1 MSVAT
6 KVFAG
11 FIALLTGFGLLAA
24 ASLAEIREL
33 SEDLRALEE
42 GQLALS
48 RSATQLEIYQ
58 QNRLRD
64 LNQGLGEQ
72 ASEGREAILRIGRT
86 YYPEVVRSAAEE
98 LLAIVEEAELE
109 ENYASTLRGHVK
121 AILDGHAALTAL
133 TQRALEDGRLAAES
147 LEPLERELR
156 SETYQLSKRIAD
168 ETHRAVRRSAAR
180 ERAAT
185 WWVLSMTGVALV
197 VGLLG
202 TLLAQRAVA
211 PIGRLVRYARA
222 LSRGDYSQPVPKT
235 RRDELGML
243 AEELSWMARSQQER
257 EAEAERQSQEL
268 ERAYRRVEELKRY
281 HESIV
286 RSLQT
291 AVVVTDRLFRVSSV
305 NPAAE
310 RHWGLNAAELRG
322 QPFADTSLGAVLV
335 PAVIEG
341 GDEGQV
347 LRNLEIGERV
357 LDARIHELD
366 REGSGPSPGWVF
378 AIEDVSEAAA
388 TKEALLRS
396 ERLAT
401 IGRMSAHVTH
411 EIRNPL
417 SSIGLNAE
425 MLRDLGAGE
434 EARQLCE
441 AISREVDRLTEL
453 TNEYLRFARLPA
465 PELRPIDATKLL
477 EDVAAFSGPE
487 CRAAGVELKLELPE
501 EAPTVAGDP
510 DQLRQALLNLLR
522 NGREAMPEGGRLILG
537 ARLKSESLVLF
548 VRDEGCGIPQA
559 DLDRIFDPFHSTKLT
574 GTGLGLTLTHQIIG
588 EHGGRL
594 DVESEEARG
603 TEFRIHLSLS
613 QGAQM
618 PAHSASAPRPV
629 SVLG

>member
-1 MSVAT
+1 VSVAT

-48 RSATQLEIYQ
+48 RSATQLEVHQ

-64 LNQGLGEQ
+64 LNRGLGEQ

-86 YYPEVVRSAAEE
+86 YYPDVIASAAEE
-98 LLAIVEEAELE
+98 LLAIVDQNPLE
-109 ENYASTLRGHVK
+109 PDYAATLRSHVE
-121 AILDGHAALTAL
+121 AIRDGHAALTAL
-133 TQRALEDGRLAAES
+133 TQRALEDGQLSAEA

-156 SETYQLSKRIAD
+156 SETYQLGKRIAD

-202 TLLAQRAVA
+202 TLLARRAVA

-222 LSRGDYSQPVPKT
+222 LSRGDYNQPAPKT
-235 RRDELGML
+235 RRDELGVL

-257 EAEAERQSQEL
+257 EAEAERQSHEL

-291 AVVVTDRLFRVSSV
+291 AIVVTDRQFRVSSL

-310 RHWGLNAAELRG
+310 RHWGLDPSELRG
-322 QPFADTSLGAVLV
+322 RPFAETTLGAVLV
-335 PAVIEG
+335 PAVSE
-341 GDEGQV
+341 DDEEGQI
-347 LRNLEIGERV
+347 LRNLEVEGRV

-425 MLRDLGAGE
+425 MLRDIGAGE

-441 AISREVDRLTEL
+441 AIAKEVDRLTEL
-453 TNEYLRFARLPA
+453 TNEYLRFARLPT
-465 PELRPIDATKLL
+465 PELRPTDVHRLL
-477 EDVAAFSGPE
+477 RDVAAFSGPE
-487 CRAAGVELKLELPE
+487 CRAAEVDLVLDLPE
-501 EAPTVAGDP
+501 EIPSVPGDA

-522 NGREAMPEGGRLILG
+522 NGREAMPEGGKLVLG
-537 ARLKSESLVLF
+537 ARNSPGSLVLF

-594 DVESEEARG
+594 EVQSEEEGG
-603 TEFRIHLSLS
+603 TEFRIHLNLR
-613 QGAQM
+613 QEGQM
-618 PAHSASAPRPV
+618 ADHSAPGPRPL